1 MIWLRLKKFD
11 RQEMYFNNLSLM
23 CHSAESVLTW
33 CMDYWDRG
41 RLRYMWSVVYSCGKW
56 WMCVVKVY
64 ELCTCTY
71 VRVSRLIRHFLYQF
85 LFLYIDSVISSD
97 SGLSN
102 SLECNHKLKVCGQI
116 VCYKYQ
122 PWDLY
127 LIYSYLLWDIFWRYD
142 DLSLYLLCK
151 WI

>member
-11 RQEMYFNNLSLM
+11 WQEMYFKNLSILSK
-23 CHSAESVLTW
+23 CHSAESELTW

-41 RLRYMWSVVYSCGKW
+41 RLWYMWSVVYSCGKW

-71 VRVSRLIRHFLYQF
+71 VRVSHLIRHFLYQF

-102 SLECNHKLKVCGQI
+102 SLEFNHKSLWSNSMLQVP
-116 VCYKYQ
+116 VMR
-122 PWDLY
+122 LVFV
-127 LIYSYLLWDIFWRYD
+127 YSYI
-142 DLSLYLLCK
+142 LYLLKVWWSLSWYVLC
-151 WI
+151 

>member
-41 RLRYMWSVVYSCGKW
+41 SLRYMWSVVYSCGKW

-71 VRVSRLIRHFLYQF
+71 VRVSHLIRHFLYQF

-102 SLECNHKLKVCGQI
+102 SLECNHKSLWSNSMLQVPAMRLVFDLFISIIRYLLKVWWSVIICF
-116 VCYKYQ
+116 V
-122 PWDLY
+122 
-127 LIYSYLLWDIFWRYD
+127 
-142 DLSLYLLCK
+142 
-151 WI
+151 